1 METSSTG
8 DPDIYLVSK
17 LKKMRLD
24 NGVWEWSNIRA
35 RYVKESV
42 AELADV
48 CWRLPKKKA
57 ENPFIGDY
65 APYMDETLALDQD
78 LAYWYQSFIGMLN
91 WMV

>member
-1 METSSTG
+1 MENV
-8 DPDIYLVSK
+8 DNYL
-17 LKKMRLD
+17 
-24 NGVWEWSNIRA
+24 
-35 RYVKESV
+35 
-42 AELADV
+42 AELANER
-48 CWRLPKKKA
+48 WQLPKKKA